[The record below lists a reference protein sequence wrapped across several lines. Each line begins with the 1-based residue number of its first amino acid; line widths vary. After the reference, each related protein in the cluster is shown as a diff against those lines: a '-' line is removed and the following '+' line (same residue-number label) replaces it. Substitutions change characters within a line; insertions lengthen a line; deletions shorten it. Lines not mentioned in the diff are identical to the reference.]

1 MPIFVYEA
9 LDRGGNKIKGE
20 LEAASSQEAGI
31 QIRKDGYFPMKVQIK
46 GSEQKET
53 GRAPG
58 LLSKLNLLRM
68 GSIGVS
74 TKQLAQFTHQLSV
87 LQGAGIP
94 LLRSLQILH
103 NQLKP
108 CLLKDIIKEIS
119 TDIESGSSFSEALA
133 KHPKVFDRLYVNM
146 IKAGESGGFLDT
158 ILGRLAS
165 FMEKT
170 QALKRK
176 VIGAMIYPA
185 VVITVAIII
194 LAVVMTLVIPQ
205 FEKVFLELA
214 GKQGLPPIT
223 EFVLGTARV
232 FYSIWFL
239 LPGIPL
245 AAYFLMMFIR
255 RSRQGRMFI
264 DNIKLKFPIFGLIIR
279 KAAIARFCRT
289 LGTLLASG
297 VTILES
303 LIIIRNTSGNEVV
316 ADTIQKTHDS
326 IREGENLAGPLSLNG
341 VFDDMVIDMVE
352 VGEETGELD
361 KMLMKIADAY
371 EADVDVMINSLSS
384 ILEPVIIIF
393 LGIIVGFIVLAI
405 FMPLVSL
412 MQNIGTM

>member
-9 LDRGGNKIKGE
+9 IDKGGNKIKGE
-20 LEAASSQEAGI
+20 LEAASSQEAGS
-31 QIRKDGYFPMKVQIK
+31 QIRKEGYFPMKVQIK
-46 GSEQKET
+46 GTEDNAQNKS
-53 GRAPG
+53 PG
-58 LLSKLNLLRM
+58 LLNKLSLSRL

-103 NQLKP
+103 NQLKS
-108 CLLKDIIKEIS
+108 CLLKDIIKDVS
-119 TDIESGSSFSEALA
+119 ADIESGSSFSEALA
-133 KHPKVFDRLYVNM
+133 KHPKVFDRLYTNM

-158 ILGRLAS
+158 ILARLAS

-185 VVITVAIII
+185 VVMTVAVII

-223 EFVLGTARV
+223 EFVLGTARLV
-232 FYSIWFL
+232 YKIWFL
-239 LPGIPL
+239 IPGIPL
-245 AAYFLMMFIR
+245 LAYFLIIFMR
-255 RSRQGRMFI
+255 RSQKGRMFI
-264 DNIKLKFPIFGLIIR
+264 DNLKLRFPIFGLIIR

-303 LIIIRNTSGNEVV
+303 LIIIKNTSGNEVI
-316 ADTIQKTHDS
+316 ADTIQKAHDS

-341 VFDDMVIDMVE
+341 VFDDMVVDMVE
-352 VGEETGELD
+352 VGEETGDLD

-393 LGIIVGFIVLAI
+393 LGIVVGFIVLAI